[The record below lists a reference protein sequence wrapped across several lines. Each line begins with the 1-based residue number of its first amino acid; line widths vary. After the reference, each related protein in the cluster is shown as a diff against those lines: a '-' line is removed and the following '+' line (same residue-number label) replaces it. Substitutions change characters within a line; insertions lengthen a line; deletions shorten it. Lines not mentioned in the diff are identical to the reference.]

1 MFGSQSLEFLE
12 LLGQKGKGQRVSST
26 IYFDSFSTNCSKPR
40 TDRAFQD
47 PWGLSEQHGKFQSFF
62 QADGGYSSPI
72 EVRWVHQPSVCS
84 RQTLC
89 PQTDHPIP
97 MAPMLHGEE
106 IPSLT
111 CQEDECPRETAP
123 GGCPKDFCLSSRTK
137 RERRREEILAG
148 FQIFLFIM
156 HLDFSLLKLNGVVRT
171 LEKIAQRSCEC
182 SISESVQIRL
192 DVALSNLIWWKISVQ
207 RDWN

>member
-1 MFGSQSLEFLE
+1 MGPPALSLL
-12 LLGQKGKGQRVSST
+12 
-26 IYFDSFSTNCSKPR
+26 
-40 TDRAFQD
+40 
-47 PWGLSEQHGKFQSFF
+47 
-62 QADGGYSSPI
+62 
-72 EVRWVHQPSVCS
+72 
-84 RQTLC
+84 
-89 PQTDHPIP
+89 QTDTLSPDRPSHPHGTS
-97 MAPMLHGEE
+97 PMLHEEE
-106 IPSLT
+106 IPALRCLT
-111 CQEDECPRETAP
+111 CQEDEYPRETAP
-123 GGCPKDFCLSSRTK
+123 GGCLKDFCLSSRTK